1 MTKLPK
7 WFDIAE
13 QRLGPGDEV
22 EHSWP
27 GTYNE
32 HSGYVV
38 FSKEKLLFVEEEG
51 FVFKTGTLLLET
63 TYDKIGKVTV
73 RNDNLMVLTMD
84 DGAKHQIA
92 TPYLS
97 EAKKALQD
105 AMA

>member
-1 MTKLPK
+1 
-7 WFDIAE
+7 
-13 QRLGPGDEV
+13 V

-63 TYDKIGKVTV
+63 TYDKIGKVDV
-73 RNDNLMVLTMD
+73 RNDSHLVLTMD
-84 DGAKHQIA
+84 DGAKHHIE

-97 EAKKALQD
+97 EAREALQD

>member
-13 QRLGPGDEV
+13 QNLGPGDEV

-27 GTYNE
+27 GTLNE

-63 TYDKIGKVTV
+63 TYDKIGKVDV
-73 RNDNLMVLTMD
+73 RNDSQLVLTMD
-84 DGAKHQIA
+84 DGVKHHIA

-97 EAKKALQD
+97 EAKEALQD